1 LRDAT
6 QLTTDDV
13 CSWIQVWVP
22 YFIFYFLI
30 FIAVLFPPLQKQY
43 VGEVNP
49 AFIRAL
55 VTAVTESSIEGEEF
69 FLLIVE

>member
-1 LRDAT
+1 
-6 QLTTDDV
+6 
-13 CSWIQVWVP
+13 
-22 YFIFYFLI
+22 
-30 FIAVLFPPLQKQY
+30 LFPPLQKQY

>member
-1 LRDAT
+1 MSSL
-6 QLTTDDV
+6 V
-13 CSWIQVWVP
+13 S
-22 YFIFYFLI
+22 FL
-30 FIAVLFPPLQKQY
+30 FSDFHCRFVSPLQKQY

-69 FLLIVE
+69 SLLIVK